1 MRLQE
6 LLVVSYRLLLRG
18 FSFVIHCLI
27 MSNNIHINLDVYWTH
42 LNSTETIFC
51 LENALS
57 TTEEMLKQILEEQ
70 KKLGVLLGRQ
80 EERIGAIEQKLEAE
94 PRRKEDGDEILP
106 PALLRLLR
114 AASELK
120 TWASAD
126 VLAKKVNLSRN
137 LTSGYLARLKEKG
150 YIQRSP
156 NLDPSK
162 PVRYLFKANLEKLP
176 EEIKRLVTRGN

>member
-70 KKLGVLLGRQ
+70 KKLGV
-80 EERIGAIEQKLEAE
+80 EQKLEAE
-94 PRRKEDGDEILP
+94 PQRKEDGNEILP